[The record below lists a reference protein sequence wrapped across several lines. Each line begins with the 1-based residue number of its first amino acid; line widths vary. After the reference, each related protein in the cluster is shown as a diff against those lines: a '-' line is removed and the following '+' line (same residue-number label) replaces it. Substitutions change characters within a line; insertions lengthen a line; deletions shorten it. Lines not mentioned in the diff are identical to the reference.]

1 MRRRSLIFRY
11 TLAHATLFVCVLSSA
26 LAFLYLSTLE
36 AHQTRQDA
44 ALQSEAE
51 DLHRSLEGLTSV
63 REMAAVVTRRTTGQP
78 GATTVYMLATSTRQ
92 YVAGNLNRM
101 LDRITTLMTAM
112 REVTDDIAHDMR
124 SPISRLRSRI
134 EVALMSRGD
143 EAVYRRALEQT
154 IADADAILVIF
165 NSLLTIA
172 HAESGEPRKN
182 FRSVDAAAIV
192 ADAVDIYEP
201 AAEEAGLDLTY
212 APGPPALLQ
221 G

>member
-1 MRRRSLIFRY
+1 MCIRDSSYTPCAAPVTDWQKMRRRSLIFRY

-92 YVAGNLNRM
+92 YVAGNLRQWP
-101 LDRITTLMTAM
+101 
-112 REVTDDIAHDMR
+112 EDM
-124 SPISRLRSRI
+124 
-134 EVALMSRGD
+134 EDRGD
-143 EAVYRRALEQT
+143 LLEFPIEGEHTQRARGRT
-154 IADADAILVIF
+154 YPC
-165 NSLLTIA
+165 LLYT
-172 HAESGEPRKN
+172 
-182 FRSVDAAAIV
+182 FDAA
-192 ADAVDIYEP
+192 DE
-201 AAEEAGLDLTY
+201 
-212 APGPPALLQ
+212 
-221 G
+221 